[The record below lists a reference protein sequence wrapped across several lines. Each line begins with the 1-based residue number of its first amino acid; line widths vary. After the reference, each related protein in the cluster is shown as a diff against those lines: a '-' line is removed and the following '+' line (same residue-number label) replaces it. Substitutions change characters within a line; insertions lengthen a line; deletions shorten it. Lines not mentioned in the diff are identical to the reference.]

1 MELFFNSLRN
11 VFFGLIVLVL
21 NIPVF
26 WSFQGFIDFVK
37 NALKLIGLDF

>member
-1 MELFFNSLRN
+1 MELFINSLRN
-11 VFFGLIVLVL
+11 VLFGLIVLVL

-26 WSFQGFIDFVK
+26 WSFQGFIDFIK